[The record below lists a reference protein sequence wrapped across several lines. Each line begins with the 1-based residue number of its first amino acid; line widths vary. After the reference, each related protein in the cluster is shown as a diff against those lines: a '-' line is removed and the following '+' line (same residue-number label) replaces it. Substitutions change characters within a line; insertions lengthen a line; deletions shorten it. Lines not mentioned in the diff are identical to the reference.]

1 MPTLFEPARIKNFE
15 LRNRLV
21 RSATFEGMA
30 DADGSPTQALFDLY
44 RRLARGGV
52 GLIISG
58 YAYVCADGRNPFPG
72 MLGIDRDE
80 HIPRYRE
87 LVEHVHG
94 HGAALALQ
102 IAHCGRQTTAE
113 ALGEQPMAPSAVKD
127 TSLFVTPREMDEG
140 DIERVVEAFG
150 QAARRANEA
159 GFDAVQLHGAH
170 GYLIS
175 QFLCPHTNRR
185 TDRWGGSIDNRMRFV
200 RHVYRSCREQVGDDY
215 PLLIKISAYDQMRRG
230 LRVDEGVEMAAQMG
244 ELGFDGIEVSCGIAE
259 DGMSTTRGEVPIE
272 AILESWEMY
281 RRKNAL
287 FRGAMRLFG
296 RRMVKPPPL
305 TQAFNRAA
313 AKAIKARVDV
323 PVFLVG
329 GVTELSAMEDVLD
342 AGDADFISLC
352 RALIADARFPRKLE
366 SGRKTDSICVH
377 CNLCLAYMA
386 AGPLRCYHGKR
397 PERA

>member
-1 MPTLFEPARIKNFE
+1 MSMLFEPARFRGLS

-30 DADGSPTQALFDLY
+30 DADGFPTQALFDLY

-52 GLIISG
+52 GLIVTG
-58 YAYVCADGRNPFPG
+58 YAYVSADGRNPFPG

-102 IAHCGRQTTAE
+102 IAHCGRQTTPE
-113 ALGEQPMAPSAVKD
+113 AL
-127 TSLFVTPREMDEG
+127 
-140 DIERVVEAFG
+140 
-150 QAARRANEA
+150 
-159 GFDAVQLHGAH
+159 
-170 GYLIS
+170 
-175 QFLCPHTNRR
+175 
-185 TDRWGGSIDNRMRFV
+185 
-200 RHVYRSCREQVGDDY
+200 
-215 PLLIKISAYDQMRRG
+215 
-230 LRVDEGVEMAAQMG
+230 G

-272 AILESWEMY
+272 AILESWEMV
-281 RRKNAL
+281 RRKSVL
-287 FRGAMRLFG
+287 FRGAMRVFG
-296 RRMVKPPPL
+296 RRIVRPPPL
-305 TQAFNRAA
+305 TEAFNRAA
-313 AKAIKARVDV
+313 AKAIKERVDV

-329 GVTELSAMEDVLD
+329 GLTGVEVMEDVLES
-342 AGDADFISLC
+342 GDADLVSLC
-352 RALIADARFPRKLE
+352 RALIADARFPGKLQ

-386 AGPLRCYHGKR
+386 AAPLRCYHGKR